1 MDIVALV
8 SPIGIFFGRISNF
21 INSELYGVETNV
33 PWSVKFIKIDDLSR
47 HPSQIYEAIFEGII
61 LFVILVLMFN
71 RLRNKPGIISG
82 YFLILYSFFRFI
94 IEFFREPDEQL
105 GYLFLNLSMGQI
117 ISCITL
123 TCGLIIIYYKNVI
136 QTK

>member
-1 MDIVALV
+1 MCIRD
-8 SPIGIFFGRISNF
+8 S

-47 HPSQIYEAIFEGII
+47 HPSQIYEAIFEGIV
-61 LFVILVLMFN
+61 LFVILIWMFN

-94 IEFFREPDEQL
+94 IEFFREPDGQL

-117 ISCITL
+117 ISCIAL